1 MGLESKYHK
10 KFSNGKL
17 GQVSGLFVFMIG
29 LLFCHMN
36 VLAAEPESNFSAVEV
51 NRGAYLFGRYC
62 TLCHGND
69 GLGEGVLTIRIDNY
83 PSTNLIAGEQRF
95 KSLEQ
100 LVDVITYGGVNESL
114 SVSESMPPYQE
125 EISDSDI
132 QYIAKFIMFLREDNE
147 PATEILKGNI
157 ALLPL
162 RRDAGRELFKIHCVL
177 CHGKQALGDGRMA
190 KIFKLKKAAS
200 PANLTVSVLPK
211 SALFKMIALG
221 GEANGRSPYMPP
233 WEQQLSKRQLN
244 AVVEYVQSL
253 NIKGNQ
259 VKKY

>member
-1 MGLESKYHK
+1 MDFESKYHK
-10 KFSNGKL
+10 TPSNSRL
-17 GQVSGLFVFMIG
+17 VQVGGFFAFMIS
-29 LLFCHMN
+29 LLFCHTN
-36 VLAAEPESNFSAVEV
+36 VSAADQESNYSAIEV

-69 GLGEGVLTIRIDNY
+69 GLGEGVLTIRIDDY

-100 LVDVITYGGVNESL
+100 LVDVITDGGVNESL
-114 SVSESMPPYQE
+114 AVSESMPPYQE

-132 QYIAKFIMFLREDNE
+132 EYLAKFIMFLREDNE

-177 CHGKQALGDGRMA
+177 CHGKQALGNGRMA

-200 PANLTVSVLPK
+200 PANLTLSVLPQ
-211 SALFKMIALG
+211 SALFNMIALG

-233 WEQQLSKRQLN
+233 WEQQLSKRQIN
-244 AVVEYVQSL
+244 AVVEYIQSL
-253 NIKGNQ
+253 NIKSNQ
-259 VKKY
+259 ASE